1 MSNKNFGFGTQIRKS
16 PYFDSTVKWGA
27 TGFSV
32 YNHMYIPRDFGSPEQ
47 NFWNLIEKSILCD
60 VAVERQV
67 EITGSDAYKF
77 IQLLTPRD
85 LSKLSVGQCKYV
97 LIVNNDGG
105 ILNDPVL
112 LRLAENHFWL
122 SLADSDV
129 LLWAQGVAVNSGL
142 DVKISEP
149 DVSPLQLQGPTSQE
163 IMVKLF
169 GEDIRDLKYYWLREY
184 QLDGIPLIVS
194 RTGWSSELG
203 YEIYLRDGSK
213 GNELYEKIMAAG
225 KEHGIQPGHTSSIRR
240 IEGGML
246 SYHADADIHT
256 NPFELGLDRL
266 VNLDS
271 EINFIGK
278 KALKKIKEKG
288 ISRKQ
293 VGLVI
298 DCAPLSGPNT
308 TFWPIKKD
316 RKQIGKVTSAVYSPR
331 LKKNIALAMVS
342 VEQSEIDFI
351 GKEAL
356 KKIKQEGIKR
366 KQVGLIIDCD
376 PLSGPNTTFW
386 PIEKDGKKIGKV
398 TSAVYSPRLKK
409 NIALAMIEIN
419 YSELGNRLDV
429 QIHEGKYSATIV
441 EKPFYDPKKN
451 IVKS

>member
-1 MSNKNFGFGTQIRKS
+1 MVNKNFGFGTQIRKS

-67 EITGSDAYKF
+67 EITGPDAYKF
-77 IQLLTPRD
+77 TQLLTPRD
-85 LSKLSVGQCKYV
+85 LSKLSIGQCKYV

-129 LLWAQGVAVNSGL
+129 LLWAQGVAVNSRL
-142 DVKISEP
+142 NVKISEP

-169 GEDIRDLKYYWLREY
+169 GESIRDLKYYWLREY
-184 QLDGIPLIVS
+184 NLDGIPLIVS

-246 SYHADADIHT
+246 SYHADADINT

-266 VNLDS
+266 VNLDND
-271 EINFIGK
+271 IKFIGK
-278 KALKKIKEKG
+278 
-288 ISRKQ
+288 
-293 VGLVI
+293 
-298 DCAPLSGPNT
+298 D
-308 TFWPIKKD
+308 
-316 RKQIGKVTSAVYSPR
+316 
-331 LKKNIALAMVS
+331 
-342 VEQSEIDFI
+342 
-351 GKEAL
+351 AL

-366 KQVGLIIDCD
+366 KQVGLELDCK
-376 PLSGPNTTFW
+376 PLKGPNTTFW
-386 PIEKDGKKIGKV
+386 SIFKDGKNIGKV

-419 YSELGNRLDV
+419 NSKIGNNLRV
-429 QIHEGKYSATIV
+429 VVNNEEINSKVI
-441 EKPFYDPKKN
+441 EKPFYDPKKK
-451 IVKS
+451 IASS

>member
-1 MSNKNFGFGTQIRKS
+1 MVNKNFGFGTQIRKS

-32 YNHMYIPRDFGSPEQ
+32 YNHMYIPRDFGNPEK
-47 NFWNLIEKSILCD
+47 NFWNLIEKAILCD

-67 EITGSDAYKF
+67 EITGADAYKF
-77 IQLLTPRD
+77 TQLLTPRD
-85 LSKLSVGQCKYV
+85 LSKLAIGQCKYV
-97 LIVNNDGG
+97 LITNNEGG

-142 DVKISEP
+142 NVKITEP
-149 DVSPLQLQGPTSQE
+149 DVSPLQLQGPTSAE

-169 GEDIRDLKYYWLREY
+169 GQSIKDLKYYWLREY
-184 QLDGIPLIVS
+184 NLDGIPLIVS

-213 GNELYEKIMAAG
+213 GNDLYEKIMESG
-225 KEHGIQPGHTSSIRR
+225 KEYGLKPGHTSSIRR

-246 SYHADADIHT
+246 SYHADADINT

-271 EINFIGK
+271 EI
-278 KALKKIKEKG
+278 
-288 ISRKQ
+288 S
-293 VGLVI
+293 
-298 DCAPLSGPNT
+298 
-308 TFWPIKKD
+308 
-316 RKQIGKVTSAVYSPR
+316 
-331 LKKNIALAMVS
+331 
-342 VEQSEIDFI
+342 FI

-356 KKIKQEGIKR
+356 KKIKQQGIKR
-366 KQVGLIIDCD
+366 KQVGLELDCE
-376 PLSGPNTTFW
+376 PLKEPNTTFW
-386 PIEKDGKKIGKV
+386 SIYKNDKIIGKV

-409 NIALAMIEIN
+409 NIALAMIAIEN
-419 YSELGNRLDV
+419 SDLGGKFKVKTNSSEFNCTV
-429 QIHEGKYSATIV
+429 VK
-441 EKPFYDPKKN
+441 KPFYDPKKT
-451 IVKS
+451 IASS

>member
-67 EITGSDAYKF
+67 EITGPDAYKF

-85 LSKLSVGQCKYV
+85 LSKLSIGQCKYV

-129 LLWAQGVAVNSGL
+129 LLWAQGVAINSGL

-184 QLDGIPLIVS
+184 KLDGIPLIVS

-256 NPFELGLDRL
+256 NPYELGFDRL
-266 VNLDS
+266 VNLETD
-271 EINFIGK
+271 
-278 KALKKIKEKG
+278 
-288 ISRKQ
+288 
-293 VGLVI
+293 
-298 DCAPLSGPNT
+298 
-308 TFWPIKKD
+308 
-316 RKQIGKVTSAVYSPR
+316 
-331 LKKNIALAMVS
+331 
-342 VEQSEIDFI
+342 IDFI

-356 KKIKQEGIKR
+356 KKIKQNGIKR

-409 NIALAMIEIN
+409 NIALAMIQIN
-419 YSELGNRLDV
+419 YSELGNQLDV
-429 QIHEGKYSATIV
+429 QTHEGKYSATIA
-441 EKPFYDPKKN
+441 EKPFYDPKKK
-451 IVKS
+451 IASS